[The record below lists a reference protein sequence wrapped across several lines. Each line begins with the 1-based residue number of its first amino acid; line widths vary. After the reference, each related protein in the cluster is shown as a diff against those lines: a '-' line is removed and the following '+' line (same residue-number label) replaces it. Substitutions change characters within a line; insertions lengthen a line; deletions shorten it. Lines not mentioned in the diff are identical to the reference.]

1 MHVKTLIASLAFG
14 SLLMAC
20 GGMEPGLE
28 AHASDST
35 TPSLATTEQGLCE
48 GWDDGARRCS
58 IKCTSTSGWI
68 TLDTP
73 IAKGHCQETA
83 NSFCGRNA
91 YGACWSF

>member
-20 GGMEPGLE
+20 GPEAGLE
-28 AHASDST
+28 AHASDA
-35 TPSLATTEQGLCE
+35 PALATTEQGLCE

-83 NSFCGRNA
+83 NSFCGRTA
-91 YGACWSF
+91 YGACWSY